1 MIDGHQSMKCL
12 VCHWEMMK
20 KKVTVDLR
28 IGDNLFIVERVP
40 ASVCNHCGERV
51 FTPEIT
57 RKLQALAKQRKKPP
71 RTLSVPVFSL
81 GKASL

>member
-1 MIDGHQSMKCL
+1 MECL
-12 VCHWEMMK
+12 VCHWEIMK

>member
-1 MIDGHQSMKCL
+1 MKCL
-12 VCHWEMMK
+12 VCRWEMVK

-28 IGDNLFIVERVP
+28 IGDELFVVERVP
-40 ASVCNHCGERV
+40 STVCNHCGERV

-71 RTLSVPVFSL
+71 RTLRVPVFTL
-81 GKASL
+81 DKAPL